1 MVLDEKRG
9 TVYMG
14 TGSPAGDFYG
24 GARAGTNLYANCILA
39 LDALTGKLK
48 WYYQTVHHDL
58 WDTDIP
64 CPPNLV
70 TVKHNGKMVDAVAQ
84 TTKDGLIYV
93 LDRDSGES
101 LFPVEEQT
109 APTNGLPGEQLWPT
123 QKMPVLPAPL
133 VRQVI
138 TQADMPDSVLFP
150 ESYALF
156 KNRFYATRNG
166 HKFTPPSIEGNLYI
180 GISGGA
186 EWGGSAAG
194 PNGVLYQ
201 NVSEMPWDITMVD
214 LESEMK
220 GSTSQGNTLYISNCS
235 ACHGQ
240 DRKGSSMF
248 PSLVDIGK
256 KLTAENIT
264 EILKNGRGRMPPFQ
278 SLPEGDRTAIVK
290 FLLNTEEKNTTKD
303 EHSNV
308 DVTTKNGNDFPYVS
322 PYIRGKGGKFK
333 TRAGYVGIKPP
344 WGTLNA
350 IDLNTG
356 EYLWK
361 VPLGEYPELTKRG
374 IPVTGTENSGGPI
387 ATAGNLLFIAGTED
401 EKMRAFDIRT
411 GKIVW
416 EYQLP
421 AGAFAT
427 PVTYMIGKKQ
437 FVVIASGGVRGGH
450 KPGGN
455 YIAFSLPD

>member
-1 MVLDEKRG
+1 
-9 TVYMG
+9 
-14 TGSPAGDFYG
+14 
-24 GARAGTNLYANCILA
+24 
-39 LDALTGKLK
+39 
-48 WYYQTVHHDL
+48 
-58 WDTDIP
+58 
-64 CPPNLV
+64 
-70 TVKHNGKMVDAVAQ
+70 
-84 TTKDGLIYV
+84 
-93 LDRDSGES
+93 
-101 LFPVEEQT
+101 
-109 APTNGLPGEQLWPT
+109 
-123 QKMPVLPAPL
+123 
-133 VRQVI
+133 
-138 TQADMPDSVLFP
+138 
-150 ESYALF
+150 
-156 KNRFYATRNG
+156 
-166 HKFTPPSIEGNLYI
+166 
-180 GISGGA
+180 
-186 EWGGSAAG
+186 
-194 PNGVLYQ
+194 
-201 NVSEMPWDITMVD
+201 
-214 LESEMK
+214 
-220 GSTSQGNTLYISNCS
+220 
-235 ACHGQ
+235 
-240 DRKGSSMF
+240 MF

-427 PVTYMIGKKQ
+427 PVTYMVGKKQ